1 MARHAKQALVQEDK
15 APTAGTNPKAPVKE
29 YSASAETSR
38 GRKRFRMPES
48 SHAGRYGLVFVLVIL
63 AWIVLDRVSKIQF
76 LGMQPGPTIA
86 GPYLG
91 IIDIRLVHNTGAAW
105 GIFADSTFALGIFS
119 VIVCAVLT
127 IYFIATIRQANALT
141 TLGFGMVVA
150 GGIGNA
156 VDRFTYGYVTDFIE
170 FSFMDFP
177 VFNVADIGVTVGFAF
192 IIIGLLVMWRRS
204 AARDRA

>member
-1 MARHAKQALVQEDK
+1 MARHAKQAPVRENM
-15 APTAGTNPKAPVKE
+15 APTAGTNP
-29 YSASAETSR
+29 SASSQELSAPAKTSTA
-38 GRKRFRMPES
+38 RKRFRMPES
-48 SHAGRYGLVFVLVIL
+48 SHAGRYGFVFVLVIL

-91 IIDIRLVHNTGAAW
+91 IVDIRLVHNTGAAW

-119 VIVCAVLT
+119 AIVCVVLT
-127 IYFIATIRQANALT
+127 IYYIATIRQANALT
-141 TLGFGMVVA
+141 ALGFGMVVA

-156 VDRFTYGYVTDFIE
+156 IDRFAYGYVTDFIE

-177 VFNVADIGVTVGFAF
+177 VFNVADIGVTVGFVF